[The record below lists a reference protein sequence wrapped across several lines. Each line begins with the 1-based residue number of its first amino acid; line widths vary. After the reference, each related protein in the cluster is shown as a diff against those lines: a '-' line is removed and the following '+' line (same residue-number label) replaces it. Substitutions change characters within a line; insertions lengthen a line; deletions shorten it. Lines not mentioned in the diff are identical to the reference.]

1 MSMSV
6 YVPQYQH
13 DIFVSYAQIDDQ
25 ALIGADKGWVTTLIN
40 GLKIKLGQKL
50 GRADAFSLWMDSEA
64 QGNNPVTP
72 ETLKS
77 LESAATMVLILSPG
91 YIESQLC
98 QLELDTF
105 INKVGISAGRV
116 FIIEHDEMEIDERP
130 EGLKDLLGY
139 KFWLRDDTGRIHTLA
154 TPQPHPE
161 EREYYQRL
169 DDLAHQ
175 LADKLKALKKE
186 AKTIDKPPEVLTNS
200 EISPKNT
207 VFIAKV
213 TADLEERRNEVI
225 RYLDQQG
232 MHILPNKEYS
242 LTTIKQELE
251 EDLAKSCLFVQLL
264 SEKIDPFFN
273 YPQFQYECAQAAQL
287 PVLQWREPA
296 LDLQPIQDSVNRA
309 LLQGSTVI
317 VTELVDFQEL
327 VFKNI
332 QPKKEKPASLNTQGT
347 WVFINVAREDRALGE
362 QIKEFLE
369 AESIDYSLPL
379 EMTAETSPTEIREDL
394 EENLLACDAVIVP
407 YHKTPVKKIRQY
419 LIQCRRMQPRREQ
432 PLKVVAIFDQ
442 PWADKPSINM
452 ALCQVQVLECPTL
465 QIETCLPQFI
475 RILKT

>member
-264 SEKIDPFFN
+264 SEKIDPFLIILNFN
-273 YPQFQYECAQAAQL
+273 MNAHK
-287 PVLQWREPA
+287 
-296 LDLQPIQDSVNRA
+296 
-309 LLQGSTVI
+309 LL
-317 VTELVDFQEL
+317 
-327 VFKNI
+327 N
-332 QPKKEKPASLNTQGT
+332 
-347 WVFINVAREDRALGE
+347 
-362 QIKEFLE
+362 
-369 AESIDYSLPL
+369 
-379 EMTAETSPTEIREDL
+379 
-394 EENLLACDAVIVP
+394 
-407 YHKTPVKKIRQY
+407 Y
-419 LIQCRRMQPRREQ
+419 LFYNGVSQH
-432 PLKVVAIFDQ
+432 
-442 PWADKPSINM
+442 
-452 ALCQVQVLECPTL
+452 
-465 QIETCLPQFI
+465 
-475 RILKT
+475 

>member
-1 MSMSV
+1 M
-6 YVPQYQH
+6 
-13 DIFVSYAQIDDQ
+13 
-25 ALIGADKGWVTTLIN
+25 
-40 GLKIKLGQKL
+40 
-50 GRADAFSLWMDSEA
+50 
-64 QGNNPVTP
+64 
-72 ETLKS
+72 
-77 LESAATMVLILSPG
+77 
-91 YIESQLC
+91 
-98 QLELDTF
+98 
-105 INKVGISAGRV
+105 
-116 FIIEHDEMEIDERP
+116 
-130 EGLKDLLGY
+130 
-139 KFWLRDDTGRIHTLA
+139 
-154 TPQPHPE
+154 
-161 EREYYQRL
+161 
-169 DDLAHQ
+169 
-175 LADKLKALKKE
+175 
-186 AKTIDKPPEVLTNS
+186 
-200 EISPKNT
+200 
-207 VFIAKV
+207 
-213 TADLEERRNEVI
+213 
-225 RYLDQQG
+225 
-232 MHILPNKEYS
+232 
-242 LTTIKQELE
+242 
-251 EDLAKSCLFVQLL
+251 
-264 SEKIDPFFN
+264 
-273 YPQFQYECAQAAQL
+273 
-287 PVLQWREPA
+287 
-296 LDLQPIQDSVNRA
+296 
-309 LLQGSTVI
+309 I